1 MGLRTEIIFWIL
13 VRSFQ
18 NGFDILIAHERDLAF
33 ALLLSC
39 KCQRLLT
46 LVVLHPKGN
55 RLLLLPQF
63 WICAMRGSAILLT
76 KLFALALLARF
87 GVRAA
92 GRRSHDA
99 L

>member
-33 ALLLSC
+33 ALLLSR
-39 KCQRLLT
+39 KLPASADIGGIASERQSPILI
-46 LVVLHPKGN
+46 VAVLDLRDEGFGN
-55 RLLLLPQF
+55 SPDEAFRA
-63 WICAMRGSAILLT
+63 CALRGS
-76 KLFALALLARF
+76 RS
-87 GVRAA
+87 R
-92 GRRSHDA
+92 RRSHDA